1 MLRSF
6 NLLKSKPKA
15 IKKKNDLLSIGIINA
30 SFSCFKNYNIKEI
43 SHIKCCFSSK
53 KNDLLDLNGNL
64 SAENLSIKEFINSEL
79 T

>member
-43 SHIKCCFSSK
+43 SHIKCFFSSK

-64 SAENLSIKEFINSEL
+64 SAENLLIKEFINSEL